1 MTTNYSR
8 NNFDFMRGSIVIV
21 IPGPASQDL
30 GQEIAKLLKLKV
42 VPIEFTLFPD
52 GEFRILFIE
61 SVEGEDVV
69 IVQTTSPPQNENL
82 IQLFLM
88 ADNARDLKAK
98 SITAVVPYFA
108 YARQDQRFRPGE
120 VFSVR
125 TIVDLLDKCGVN
137 KIITVNSHNPRILS
151 TLSVPIEDLSAIGL
165 LASYFKKQG
174 FDGALSLSLGKKA
187 VEMAAEADKVLR
199 GGYDYISTQRDR
211 VTGKV
216 TIERKG
222 LPVKNRDVIIF
233 DDIISSGGTMIKA
246 VELVREQGARGV
258 YVACVHPLLIED
270 AQQKILKSGA
280 DGIVGTDCVPSP
292 VSVVSVAPLIAEA
305 LSKRGT

>member
-1 MTTNYSR
+1 M
-8 NNFDFMRGSIVIV
+8 IV

-30 GQEIAKLLKLKV
+30 GQEIAKLLRLAV
-42 VPIEFTLFPD
+42 VPVEFKRFPD
-52 GEFRILFIE
+52 GESCIRFTE
-61 SVEGEDVV
+61 SVEGKDVV

-82 IQLFLM
+82 IQLFIM

-98 SITAVVPYFA
+98 SIAAVVPYFA

-120 VFSVR
+120 AFSVK
-125 TIVDLLDKCGVN
+125 TIVGLLDKCGVN
-137 KIITVNSHNPRILS
+137 RIITVNSHNPKILS
-151 TLSVPIEDLSAIGL
+151 TLNILIQDLSAISL
-165 LASYFKKQG
+165 LARYFQKQG
-174 FDGALSLSLGKKA
+174 LYEALSLSLGKKA
-187 VEMAAEADKVLR
+187 IEMAAEADKVLK

-216 TIERKG
+216 TIERKM

-233 DDIISSGGTMIKA
+233 DDIVSSGGTMIKA
-246 VELVREQGARGV
+246 VELVKGQDARRV
-258 YVACVHPLLIED
+258 YVACVHPLLIGD
-270 AQQKILKSGA
+270 AENKILKSGA
-280 DGIVGTDCVPSP
+280 HGIVGTNCVPSS